1 MALPTS
7 PRTNRNLP
15 HLGVSS
21 PYRTEEADSGI
32 SDVDTVTRTLGRV
45 NSPTVLVGHSYGGT
59 LITHV
64 GMDERVA
71 ALVYLSALARDET
84 ETSQSEQ
91 DKFPERTFSIT
102 SRSRTD
108 ASGCAQTVSS
118 ASPETSPR
126 KSRESS
132 PPPRS
137 CQYQTCFSQK
147 MEGIAWKSKPSWY
160 VVAKDDHTV
169 NPELERSAAKR
180 MNATVTEVES
190 SRVPMLSH
198 PDVVL
203 DVIRQAASSF

>member
-1 MALPTS
+1 M
-7 PRTNRNLP
+7 
-15 HLGVSS
+15 
-21 PYRTEEADSGI
+21 
-32 SDVDTVTRTLGRV
+32 TRTLGRV

-71 ALVYLSALARDET
+71 ALVYLSALAHDET

-91 DKFPERTFSIT
+91 DKFP
-102 SRSRTD
+102 RTD
-108 ASGCAQTVSS
+108 VFDHIEIEDGRIWLRPDGIECFAGDLSEEEQGVVPATQVV
-118 ASPETSPR
+118 PVPDL
-126 KSRESS
+126 
-132 PPPRS
+132 
-137 CQYQTCFSQK
+137 FSQK

-198 PDVVL
+198 PDVAL
-203 DVIRQAASSF
+203 DVIHRLQAPSELCVGVGHAVPVASAQWALDGVPSGANTYPTAEH